1 MKWNYALLTKEKHRP
16 NMTVGFLLPH
26 PLPTSRRSTFQRGCQ
41 SVWYRSSGETQIL
54 IHSAQES
61 HCLGHLQKQSTVPL
75 SWGTHPPWA
84 LWPFQGVDGPQVQ
97 DQLYHSCQCYKSGCN
112 NTWNNC
118 HGLHVSICMHIN
130 CHGLHVSICMHI
142 SMGLVGPICTVVRS
156 TNHLTKMSI
165 TTHTFFRGNT
175 DSWHLFNYPLRVP
188 H

>member
-1 MKWNYALLTKEKHRP
+1 
-16 NMTVGFLLPH
+16 MTVGFLLPH

-118 HGLHVSICMHIN
+118 HGLHVSICMHNN

-142 SMGLVGPICTVVRS
+142 STGLVGPICTVVRS
-156 TNHLTKMSI
+156 TNHLTKCQSLHI
-165 TTHTFFRGNT
+165 LFSEATLILDTCLTTPCECHT
-175 DSWHLFNYPLRVP
+175 SSQ
-188 H
+188 